1 MIVVA
6 WDAIRA
12 GLATQ
17 QTQYRGA
24 LVHAPS
30 LSARTCPHAL
40 VVHTRP
46 RAHPSTCTPAHHTH
60 TTHQHHHTK
69 HAIMQTHQH
78 QLAHTH
84 HQTSTGARADTRPHG
99 HAHSH
104 TGKGRRTRTSKTC
117 SWRRV
122 AGKQACTQCGASGGV
137 QVAAPPTAR
146 GAPPAA
152 WWSRHAPPEV
162 GCAQQSTQTT
172 TTTTTP
178 VALPGHPK
186 PKARSLLSGGGGV

>member
-30 LSARTCPHAL
+30 LSARTFPHAL

-84 HQTSTGARADTRPHG
+84 HQTSTGARADTPTRSRPQPHWQ
-99 HAHSH
+99 
-104 TGKGRRTRTSKTC
+104 RKTYTPAQDLFMASGC
-117 SWRRV
+117 R
-122 AGKQACTQCGASGGV
+122 QACTQCGASGGV

-172 TTTTTP
+172 TTTTTTTT

-186 PKARSLLSGGGGV
+186 PKARSLLSAGGGV

>member
-104 TGKGRRTRTSKTC
+104 TGKGRRTCRPKTC

-122 AGKQACTQCGASGGV
+122 AGKPARS
-137 QVAAPPTAR
+137 AAL
-146 GAPPAA
+146 PAA
-152 WWSRHAPPEV
+152 SKSRRHRLREERRPP
-162 GCAQQSTQTT
+162 
-172 TTTTTP
+172 
-178 VALPGHPK
+178 L
-186 PKARSLLSGGGGV
+186 GGRVTHRQR